1 MKQQSP
7 AVTSEIADSI
17 AIIRFNRPA
26 ERNPLSRTTL
36 LELKII
42 LDQVSSNPSV
52 EAIIFTGSEDVF
64 LSGANIRELVGLN
77 AESALAFS
85 KLGQNIFQAIADAKQ
100 ITMAAIN
107 GYCMGGGLDLALSCD
122 IRVASEAA
130 VFSHPGARLGI
141 ITGWGG
147 TQRLPR
153 VIGRAAAI
161 EMILTARRVPAR
173 EALNLGLVTT
183 VSDEPLQAA
192 LSIARK
198 QTEIATPSSKN
209 EQFPF
214 GSLPSSGQ

>member
-153 VIGRAAAI
+153 TIGRANAL
-161 EMILTARRVPAR
+161 EFFVTAGRFSSKK
-173 EALNLGLVTT
+173 ALKIGLVSLISGPVLPATVKLAETT
-183 VSDEPLQAA
+183 LQKKA
-192 LSIARK
+192 
-198 QTEIATPSSKN
+198 PSCG
-209 EQFPF
+209 P
-214 GSLPSSGQ
+214 GAW